1 MENNQYQWNKEYI
14 LFDLDG
20 TLTDPKTGITKSVAY
35 ALNEFG
41 IAVEDLD
48 LLTPFIGPPL
58 AQSFQEFYGFSLE
71 KARLAVEKYREYFGE
86 KGLFENEVYNGV
98 ENMLSSL
105 KNDRKKL
112 IVATSKPTYYAIKI
126 LEYFNLLEYFDFVA
140 GSELNGE
147 RSRKAEVISY
157 AIEQCNISDKDKV
170 VMIGDRKHDINGAI
184 EIGIDSIGV
193 LYGYGSKEELER
205 AGATYI
211 VSDIAQLMKLL

>member
-1 MENNQYQWNKEYI
+1 M
-14 LFDLDG
+14 
-20 TLTDPKTGITKSVAY
+20 
-35 ALNEFG
+35 
-41 IAVEDLD
+41 
-48 LLTPFIGPPL
+48 
-58 AQSFQEFYGFSLE
+58 
-71 KARLAVEKYREYFGE
+71 
-86 KGLFENEVYNGV
+86 
-98 ENMLSSL
+98 
-105 KNDRKKL
+105 
-112 IVATSKPTYYAIKI
+112 
-126 LEYFNLLEYFDFVA
+126 A